1 MSLETQVQN
10 LATEATRRW
19 KSVRGRGD
27 ESVRRETRDL
37 LAKLAFGTWLLASD
51 LLRAAVGSRLPRQT
65 LSIRRFQSRLRD
77 ADEDRLLA
85 LLADAVSAVSWHL
98 ILARRDGVG
107 VRRIEPLVARFLDAA
122 EEDLV
127 RLNRATKR

>member
-10 LATEATRRW
+10 LATEVTRRW

-51 LLRAAVGSRLPRQT
+51 LLRAAAGSRLPRQT

-98 ILARRDGVG
+98 TLARRDGVG
-107 VRRIEPLVARFLDAA
+107 VRRIEHLVARFLDAA

-127 RLNRATKR
+127 RLNRAAKR